1 MAMEKKE
8 RLCFVIMPFKD
19 DLKEVYWKAIRPAC
33 LEAGFE
39 PLRVDELKGSF
50 NINKKIIQHIFNSE
64 AIISD
69 LTGWNPNVFYE
80 MGVAHAIGDKTVMII
95 QRGDKLPFDVS
106 TYNCII
112 YEQSESGLETLK
124 TRLID
129 ALRHLE
135 QWRSEPT
142 NPVQDYKPPD
152 AFAPRAELE
161 KLQTQLRAAAGQLKN
176 SVSREEYQKLRREY
190 EKLRRE
196 LEAARKQLSERVP
209 PSRLA
214 EVEQELAAKSA
225 ELARTLT
232 ELETQK
238 PAPVS
243 RPVVPVNLLRSQ
255 PVENLSEE
263 AVQKMLAE
271 LDFYDS
277 RWNKMGKGFP
287 NHFEKQQNGQV
298 VYDRASGLL
307 WQQAGSS
314 EYMDYEDAQKYIA
327 KLNREK
333 FAGHGDWRLPTLEEA
348 MSLVKREHNKDG
360 LYIDP
365 VFAPEQR
372 WIWTADEASASDAWV
387 VHFGY
392 GYCGDFDIGV
402 LDYAVR
408 GVRSGQSSR

>member
-1 MAMEKKE
+1 MEKKE

-152 AFAPRAELE
+152 AFAPRAEVE

-196 LEAARKQLSERVP
+196 LEAAQKQLSERVP

-225 ELARTLT
+225 ELARALK
-232 ELETQK
+232 ELEKPK
-238 PAPVS
+238 PAPA
-243 RPVVPVNLLRSQ
+243 PPPDAPAAPLRSQ
-255 PVENLSEE
+255 PVKNLSGE
-263 AVQKMLAE
+263 AAQKMLAE
-271 LDFYDS
+271 RDFYDKH
-277 RWNKMGKGFP
+277 WNPQGKGFP
-287 NHFEKQQNGQV
+287 NQFEKQQNGRV

-307 WQQAGSS
+307 WQQAGSLKTMIS
-314 EYMDYEDAQKYIA
+314 KNAQKYIA
-327 KLNREK
+327 ELNREK
-333 FAGHGDWRLPTLEEA
+333 FAGYGDWRLPTLEEA
-348 MSLVKREHNKDG
+348 MSLVKPEQNKDG

-365 VFAPEQR
+365 VFAPEQG
-372 WIWTADEASASDAWV
+372 WIWTADEASASVAWV
-387 VHFGY
+387 VSFGH
-392 GYCGDFDIGV
+392 GGCDV
-402 LDYAVR
+402 LDIEASSGCVR